1 MWISGDLLAN
11 EHKDPV
17 PVRGGV
23 IKKIVKDIVKGC
35 GGGNNGGNNNN
46 NNNNQLLVD
55 GLI

>member
-23 IKKIVKDIVKGC
+23 IKKIVKDIVTGC

-46 NNNNQLLVD
+46 NNKLLVD